1 MSRDP
6 VLSAVGLQ
14 TFLSEHGEWAVTK
27 AGELERTFEFPKF
40 LTGIAF
46 VQQLAA
52 VAEEHDH
59 HPDLDIRY
67 TKITVR
73 LFTHD
78 SKGLTARDV
87 KLAAECDR
95 LAKKSREA
103 GR

>member
-1 MSRDP
+1 MARDQP
-6 VLSAVGLQ
+6 LSTVGLQ
-14 TFLSEHGEWAVTK
+14 TFLTEHPQWAVAK
-27 AGELERTFEFPKF
+27 GGELERTFTFPKF
-40 LTGIAF
+40 LAGIAF

-78 SKGLTARDV
+78 AKALTARDV

-95 LAKKSREA
+95 LAKSA
-103 GR
+103 

>member
-1 MSRDP
+1 MARDP
-6 VLSAVGLQ
+6 ALSAVGLQ
-14 TFLSEHGEWAVTK
+14 SFLSEQPGWSVTK
-27 AGELERTFEFPKF
+27 AGELERVFEFPKF

-46 VQQLAA
+46 VQQVAA

-67 TKITVR
+67 TKISIR

-78 SKGLTARDV
+78 SNGLTARDV

-95 LAKKSREA
+95 LAKKQLA
-103 GR
+103 

>member
-1 MSRDP
+1 MPRDP
-6 VLSAVGLQ
+6 ALSTVGLQ
-14 TFLSEHGEWAVTK
+14 TFLSDHPDWSVTK
-27 AGELERTFEFPKF
+27 TGELERTFEFPKF
-40 LTGIAF
+40 LAGIAF
-46 VQQLAA
+46 VQQVAA

-78 SKGLTARDV
+78 SKALTARDV

-95 LAKKSREA
+95 LAKKP
-103 GR
+103 

>member
-1 MSRDP
+1 MARDKTA
-6 VLSAVGLQ
+6 LSAVGLQ
-14 TFLSEHGEWAVTK
+14 SFLAEHPGWSVTK

-46 VQQLAA
+46 VQQVAA
-52 VAEEHDH
+52 VAEQHDH

-78 SKGLTARDV
+78 AKALTDRDV
-87 KLAAECDR
+87 KLAVECDR
-95 LAKKSREA
+95 LAQKS
-103 GR
+103 